1 MEASNILE
9 LRSITKE
16 YHGTAAVKDVDFS
29 LRHGE
34 IHALLG
40 ENGAGKSTLTKM
52 IAGAVTPTKG
62 EIVIEGKAG
71 ALRHAGGSARSGIA
85 MVFQETSLIPTLT
98 VAQNLYLG
106 KESLLNRLRGIYI
119 SAQQFFQSLNFDV
132 DPTAMVSSLGAAQQ
146 ADGRNRARRALQG
159 PHHHLRRT
167 DRDR

>member
-62 EIVIEGKAG
+62 EIVIEGRPVRFATPAE
-71 ALRHAGGSARSGIA
+71 ALRSGIA
-85 MVFQETSLIPTLT
+85 MVFQETQFSFLDC
-98 VAQNLYLG
+98 
-106 KESLLNRLRGIYI
+106 SRLRKICI
-119 SAQQFFQSLNFDV
+119 
-132 DPTAMVSSLGAAQQ
+132 
-146 ADGRNRARRALQG
+146 
-159 PHHHLRRT
+159 
-167 DRDR
+167 